1 MKNLSKF
8 MLGIYAAAYC
18 KKHKLFSKEINTED
32 VNFMKKIYNDICHSL
47 IDVRFEM
54 FDERVYLRLVGLN
67 VDIMS
72 KNILYIFDTNVVSSE
87 LEEADL
93 KGNMMKQSFN
103 DMKDKIPFSFKRS
116 LYKQTKLGFKS
127 KSFDLMDITDID
139 FDRVY
144 DITGIDL
151 EEYSNT
157 FEINVP
163 VNGKIET
170 YILSGTLNF
179 NNIVTTT
186 DPNGSFRNNDTTRK
200 IAKYFLNLNDS
211 TVNIKLDFD
220 SLIGNIEFAQ
230 KAQIDEIQ
238 KKYLVSYKHIYSL
251 FYENLEDSEDSEAIQ
266 YLKNTN
272 EDLYN
277 EIKDINMEDL
287 LAYEINVSS
296 S

>member
-1 MKNLSKF
+1 
-8 MLGIYAAAYC
+8 
-18 KKHKLFSKEINTED
+18 
-32 VNFMKKIYNDICHSL
+32 
-47 IDVRFEM
+47 
-54 FDERVYLRLVGLN
+54 
-67 VDIMS
+67 
-72 KNILYIFDTNVVSSE
+72 
-87 LEEADL
+87 
-93 KGNMMKQSFN
+93 
-103 DMKDKIPFSFKRS
+103 MKDKIPFSFKRS
-116 LYKQTKLGFKS
+116 LYKQAKLGFKS

-144 DITGIDL
+144 GITDIDL